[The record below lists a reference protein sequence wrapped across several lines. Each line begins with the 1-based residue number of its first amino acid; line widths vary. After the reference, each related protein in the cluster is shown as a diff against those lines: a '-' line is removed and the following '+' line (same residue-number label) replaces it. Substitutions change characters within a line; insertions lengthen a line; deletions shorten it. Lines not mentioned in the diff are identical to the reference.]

1 MKKEFTLRSIVIALL
16 LLIAAM
22 DLPAQVYRP
31 PYQYSPYPGGVPGI
45 YPPMPDRQPAKIQVE
60 LPEVEASI
68 SDSTPYE
75 QQSLIYKLRIVS
87 KGNLK
92 TAIAELPEV
101 LSTIL
106 RPIGEPVTET
116 DESGDT
122 IKFITSHY
130 YLLMPLRPGII
141 TIPPARVHG
150 VGTRET
156 PYEVTS
162 GTPLVLDVQPA
173 AAAAQPWL
181 PLYDLYIDAHIIGPD
196 NPAAGDPLTLKVEI
210 SATGATGSQI
220 PSLASQLKSPDI
232 HIYPGKSTT
241 EGMISE
247 DGKTLVGRRVENYTL
262 VPQYGGWLQL
272 PGASINWW
280 NVQQHRPEVA
290 ALIVNQLNITGPKK
304 PGRRAGKHQS
314 GPIGS
319 FVFWIPLLIGIAIA
333 LFGWMNALFGSGRII
348 GATRL
353 SNLFRQILGD
363 LYAPVAAV
371 AIRFS
376 PRRYFHRF
384 RTWIGRN
391 LPRSWKLWFCLRSVE
406 RENDAEEWAHALQIL
421 SVKHLGV
428 RPHAHLRELGVSIAA
443 YHPGADSDKVDQLM
457 KELDADVYGKVPI
470 VSFSRWKREFR
481 SQIAPSLIPVRLRG
495 RKQGRNQQ
503 QLPALNP
510 SDSSSRI

>member
-1 MKKEFTLRSIVIALL
+1 MKKALPLHTIITALL
-16 LLIAAM
+16 LLITTV

-31 PYQYSPYPGGVPGI
+31 PYPYPPYPGSMPGLF
-45 YPPMPDRQPAKIQVE
+45 PPLSGRQPTRVQVE

-75 QQSLIYKLRIVS
+75 QQSLIYQLRIVS
-87 KGNLK
+87 TGNLK

-101 LSTIL
+101 LSAVL
-106 RPIGEPVTET
+106 RPLGEPVTET

-122 IKFITSHY
+122 IKFITLHH

-141 TIPPARVHG
+141 TIPPAKVHG
-150 VGTRET
+150 VDTQGTD
-156 PYEVTS
+156 YEVTS
-162 GTPLVLDVQPA
+162 GPPQVLNVQTA

-181 PLYDLYIDAHIIGPD
+181 PLYDLYIDAQIIAPD

-220 PSLASQLKSPDI
+220 PSLASQLKSPNI

-241 EGMISE
+241 EGMISA
-247 DGKTLVGRRVENYTL
+247 DGKTLIGRRIESYTL
-262 VPQYGGWLQL
+262 VPQYGGWLRL
-272 PGASINWW
+272 PSVSINWW

-290 ALIVNQLNITGPKK
+290 ALIVNQMNIAGPKN

-319 FVFWIPLLIGIAIA
+319 FVYWIPLFIGIAIA

-376 PRRYFHRF
+376 PRRYFHRL

-391 LPRSWKLWFCLRSVE
+391 LPRSWKLWFCLRSVA
-406 RENDAEEWAHALQIL
+406 RENAPEEWAQALQIL

-428 RPHAHLRELGVSIAA
+428 RPQAHLRELGVSIAA
-443 YHPGADSDKVDQLM
+443 FHPRADGNKVDQLM
-457 KELDADVYGKVPI
+457 KELDADVYGNIPI
-470 VSFSRWKREFR
+470 KSFSRWKREFR

-495 RKQGRNQQ
+495 RKQDRSQR
-503 QLPALNP
+503 LPALNP
-510 SDSSSRI
+510 PGSSSRV